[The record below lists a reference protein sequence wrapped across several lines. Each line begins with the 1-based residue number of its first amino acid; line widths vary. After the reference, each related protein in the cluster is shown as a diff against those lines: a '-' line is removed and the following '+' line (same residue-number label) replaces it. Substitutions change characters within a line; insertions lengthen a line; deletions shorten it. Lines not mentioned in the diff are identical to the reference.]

1 MVKNELR
8 LGNKHNVFFYIIIK
22 DDRTYKTMYDAGC
35 FFFHYLKNKGTV
47 SPRSTNT
54 INNLPLNSSDQY
66 QTAPSDQV
74 FAL

>member
-1 MVKNELR
+1 MMQDV
-8 LGNKHNVFFYIIIK
+8 
-22 DDRTYKTMYDAGC
+22 
-35 FFFHYLKNKGTV
+35 FFHYLKNKGTV